1 MNAVTQTNQT
11 RTPAESFRDQWTK
24 QESEVAVALP
34 PHIPVERFMRVV
46 MTAVGGNADLMNAD
60 RRSLFESAMKAAQDG
75 LLPDGRDGALVI
87 FNKSV
92 KTKVK
97 NEHGHEYEK
106 KEFIQA
112 VQWMPMVGGIL
123 KKIRNSGELLSLSAY
138 VVYENDEF
146 QYTLGDEETIVHRP
160 CLDSNRGDA
169 KLVYAI
175 AKTKDGGIYREIMTL
190 KDVEKVRAVSKTG
203 KFGPWA
209 DWWDEMAKKTVIRR
223 LAKRL
228 PMSSD
233 LDDLMRRDDD
243 LYDFSGRRSDV
254 DAQQNRIQ
262 QRGTLSQL
270 LQSKPDTAQ
279 ISQQAHEGFQ
289 IDHQPE
295 HTQTLASAP
304 DTQQQATS
312 DVETFNASDRE
323 GGECPNNRSTLDNS
337 EDVKL
342 EKRELMKLVVQLTAL
357 TKDFDGEDKTKAK
370 DEVWSWTE
378 GFMQAGTVVSTD
390 GIELAK
396 KITRMFVGVAQGY
409 NSQASVL
416 EDACSAIGT
425 DIAELDEVQ

>member
-87 FNKSV
+87 FNA
-92 KTKVK
+92 KVK
-97 NEHGHEYEK
+97 EGGKDVSIK
-106 KEFIQA
+106 K

-203 KFGPWA
+203 SNGPWK

-243 LYDFSGRRSDV
+243 LYDFSGRRNDV

-279 ISQQAHEGFQ
+279 IGQQSHEGFQ

-295 HTQTLASAP
+295 QTRTPASAP
-304 DTQQQATS
+304 DTQDT
-312 DVETFNASDRE
+312 TASDSVPSSASEKE
-323 GGECPNNRSTLDNS
+323 GGEGSVNGSTLDNS
-337 EDVKL
+337 EDVKS

-357 TKDFDGEDKTKAK
+357 TKDNPEDKAQAK
-370 DEVWSWTE
+370 DGVWSWTE
-378 GFMQAGTVVSTD
+378 NFMQAGTVVSHD

-416 EDACSAIGT
+416 EDACNAIGT

>member
-1 MNAVTQTNQT
+1 MNAIAKTEKTT
-11 RTPAESFRDQWTK
+11 TPAEDFRNQWTK

-46 MTAVGGNADLMNAD
+46 MTAVGGNPDLMNAD

-87 FNKSV
+87 FNA
-92 KTKVK
+92 KVK
-97 NEHGHEYEK
+97 EDNKDVWIK
-106 KEFIQA
+106 K

-190 KDVEKVRAVSKTG
+190 KDVEKVRAVSNTG

-233 LDDLMRRDDD
+233 LDDLIRRDDE

-262 QRGTLSQL
+262 ARGSLSQL
-270 LQSKPDTAQ
+270 LRGGNETAQ
-279 ISQQAHEGFQ
+279 VGQQAKEGFQ
-289 IDHQPE
+289 IEHQSEEPE
-295 HTQTLASAP
+295 TPASEP
-304 DTQQQATS
+304 DTGDQGAADEVTTPTN
-312 DVETFNASDRE
+312 E
-323 GGECPNNRSTLDNS
+323 NRD
-337 EDVKL
+337 
-342 EKRELMKLVVQLTAL
+342 LMKLIIQLVAY
-357 TKDFDGEDKTKAK
+357 TKDCDTEDKKAATSALW
-370 DEVWSWTE
+370 DYVE
-378 GFMQAGTVVSTD
+378 GFMKSSVINSPE
-390 GIELAK
+390 GIETAK
-396 KITRMFVGVAQGY
+396 KITRMFVGVVQDY
-409 NSQASVL
+409 NSQSSAM
-416 EDACSAIGT
+416 EDACKLIGT
-425 DIAELDEVQ
+425 DPAELDEVE

>member
-1 MNAVTQTNQT
+1 MNAVTQINQT

-87 FNKSV
+87 FN
-92 KTKVK
+92 TKIKEGNKDVWI
-97 NEHGHEYEK
+97 K
-106 KEFIQA
+106 K

-138 VVYENDEF
+138 VVYDNDEF
-146 QYTLGDEETIVHRP
+146 EYTLGDEETIIHRP

-190 KDVEKVRAVSKTG
+190 KDVEKVRSVSKAG
-203 KFGPWA
+203 NYGPWA

-243 LYDFSGRRSDV
+243 LYDFSGRRNDV

-270 LQSKPDTAQ
+270 LQGKPDTAQ
-279 ISQQAHEGFQ
+279 KSQKAKEGFQ
-289 IDHQPE
+289 IDHQSGSDEAPASTAE
-295 HTQTLASAP
+295 NQEQTASVAVSSN
-304 DTQQQATS
+304 TS
-312 DVETFNASDRE
+312 DSEGGDSSVNSSTLNNPDEEVTLSADDRE
-323 GGECPNNRSTLDNS
+323 ALKQFIIQCKGGVGADPE
-337 EDVKL
+337 
-342 EKRELMKLVVQLTAL
+342 VVLNVS
-357 TKDFDGEDKTKAK
+357 KGHH
-370 DEVWSWTE
+370 S
-378 GFMQAGTVVSTD
+378 AGTFKSQLAQDKARTITKSFMSVCREETSLDAALQYTC
-390 GIELAK
+390 GI
-396 KITRMFVGVAQGY
+396 VGI
-409 NSQASVL
+409 
-416 EDACSAIGT
+416 DT
-425 DIAELDEVQ
+425 DEVQS

>member
-1 MNAVTQTNQT
+1 MNAIAKTEKTI
-11 RTPAESFRDQWTK
+11 TPAEDFRNQWTK
-24 QESEVAVALP
+24 QENEVAVALP

-87 FNKSV
+87 FNA
-92 KTKVK
+92 KVK
-97 NEHGHEYEK
+97 EDNKDVWIK
-106 KEFIQA
+106 K

-233 LDDLMRRDDD
+233 LDDLIRRDDE

-254 DAQQNRIQ
+254 DAQQNRLQ
-262 QRGTLSQL
+262 ARGSLSQL
-270 LQSKPDTAQ
+270 LRGGNETTQ
-279 ISQQAHEGFQ
+279 IGQQAQEGFQ
-289 IDHQPE
+289 IEHQPE
-295 HTQTLASAP
+295 EHETPASEPDTGEQGAYVDAPADETTDEEKNWLKPAVRMLVAATAINGDVQVLRDQYAGLLKSAP
-304 DTQQQATS
+304 ATVRDPAVKKALETSKFLSSVMKAEVEFDQQTIADLTGLDLS
-312 DVETFNASDRE
+312 DI
-323 GGECPNNRSTLDNS
+323 P
-337 EDVKL
+337 
-342 EKRELMKLVVQLTAL
+342 ELP
-357 TKDFDGEDKTKAK
+357 
-370 DEVWSWTE
+370 
-378 GFMQAGTVVSTD
+378 
-390 GIELAK
+390 
-396 KITRMFVGVAQGY
+396 R
-409 NSQASVL
+409 
-416 EDACSAIGT
+416 
-425 DIAELDEVQ
+425 AE

>member
-11 RTPAESFRDQWTK
+11 RSPAETFRDQWSK

-46 MTAVGGNADLMNAD
+46 MTAVSGNPDLMNAD

-87 FNKSV
+87 FNA
-92 KTKVK
+92 KVK
-97 NEHGHEYEK
+97 EDNKDVWIK
-106 KEFIQA
+106 K

-233 LDDLMRRDDD
+233 LDDLIRRDDE

-262 QRGTLSQL
+262 ARGSLSQL
-270 LQSKPDTAQ
+270 LRGGNETSQ
-279 ISQQAHEGFQ
+279 IGQQTQEGFQ
-289 IDHQPE
+289 IDHQQDEPE
-295 HTQTLASAP
+295 TPASEP
-304 DTQQQATS
+304 DT
-312 DVETFNASDRE
+312 
-323 GGECPNNRSTLDNS
+323 GEQGAS
-337 EDVKL
+337 EDVLTDETTDEEENWLRTAVKMLVAATAINGDVQVLRDQYAGLLKSAPATVRDPAVKKAL
-342 EKRELMKLVVQLTAL
+342 ETSKFLSSVMKAEVEFDQQTISDLTGLDLADIPELP
-357 TKDFDGEDKTKAK
+357 
-370 DEVWSWTE
+370 
-378 GFMQAGTVVSTD
+378 
-390 GIELAK
+390 
-396 KITRMFVGVAQGY
+396 R
-409 NSQASVL
+409 
-416 EDACSAIGT
+416 
-425 DIAELDEVQ
+425 AE

>member
-1 MNAVTQTNQT
+1 MNAVTQTTQT
-11 RTPAESFRDQWTK
+11 RSPAETFRDQWSK

-46 MTAVGGNADLMNAD
+46 MTAVSGNPDLMNAD

-87 FNKSV
+87 FNA
-92 KTKVK
+92 KVK
-97 NEHGHEYEK
+97 EDGRDVFIK
-106 KEFIQA
+106 K

-233 LDDLMRRDDD
+233 LDDLIRRDDE

-254 DAQQNRIQ
+254 DAQQNRLQ
-262 QRGTLSQL
+262 ARGSLSQL
-270 LQSKPDTAQ
+270 LRGGAETAQ
-279 ISQQAHEGFQ
+279 IGQQAKEGFQ
-289 IDHQPE
+289 IEHQSEEPE
-295 HTQTLASAP
+295 TPASEP
-304 DTQQQATS
+304 DA
-312 DVETFNASDRE
+312 
-323 GGECPNNRSTLDNS
+323 GEQGVS
-337 EDVKL
+337 EDVITDEITDEEKNWLKTAVRMLVAATAINGDVQVLRDQYAGLLKSAPATVRDPAVKKAL
-342 EKRELMKLVVQLTAL
+342 ETSKFLSSVMKAEVEFDQQTIADLTGLDLADIPELP
-357 TKDFDGEDKTKAK
+357 
-370 DEVWSWTE
+370 
-378 GFMQAGTVVSTD
+378 
-390 GIELAK
+390 
-396 KITRMFVGVAQGY
+396 R
-409 NSQASVL
+409 
-416 EDACSAIGT
+416 
-425 DIAELDEVQ
+425 AE

>member
-1 MNAVTQTNQT
+1 MNAVTQTTQT
-11 RTPAESFRDQWTK
+11 RSPAETFRDQWSK

-46 MTAVGGNADLMNAD
+46 MTAVSGNPDLMNAD

-87 FNKSV
+87 FNA
-92 KTKVK
+92 KVK
-97 NEHGHEYEK
+97 EGNKDVYIK
-106 KEFIQA
+106 K

-233 LDDLMRRDDD
+233 LDDLIRRDDE

-262 QRGTLSQL
+262 ARGSLSQL
-270 LQSKPDTAQ
+270 LRGGSETAQ
-279 ISQQAHEGFQ
+279 IGQQAQEGFQ
-289 IDHQPE
+289 IEHRPE
-295 HTQTLASAP
+295 EPETPASEP
-304 DTQQQATS
+304 DA
-312 DVETFNASDRE
+312 
-323 GGECPNNRSTLDNS
+323 GEQGAS
-337 EDVKL
+337 EDDAGQPSGEV
-342 EKRELMKLVVQLTAL
+342 EKRELMRLVVQLVAL
-357 TKDFDGEDKTKAK
+357 TKECDPNDPETVKAGVMDWAK
-370 DEVWSWTE
+370 
-378 GFMQAGTVVSTD
+378 GFMTTAQIKSQE
-390 GIELAK
+390 GIAK
-396 KITRMFVGVAQGY
+396 ARKITSWFGGVAVGFNTQQ
-409 NSQASVL
+409 SAL
-416 EDACSAIGT
+416 EDACALIGA
-425 DIAELDEVQ
+425 DVAELDEVE

>member
-1 MNAVTQTNQT
+1 MNAVTQTTQT
-11 RTPAESFRDQWTK
+11 RSPAETFRDQWSK

-46 MTAVGGNADLMNAD
+46 MTAVSGNPDLMNAD

-87 FNKSV
+87 FNA
-92 KTKVK
+92 KVK
-97 NEHGHEYEK
+97 EDNKDVWIK
-106 KEFIQA
+106 K

-233 LDDLMRRDDD
+233 LDDLIRRDDE

-254 DAQQNRIQ
+254 DAQQNRLQ
-262 QRGTLSQL
+262 ARGSLSQL
-270 LQSKPDTAQ
+270 LRGGNETAQ
-279 ISQQAHEGFQ
+279 IGQQAKEGFQ
-289 IDHQPE
+289 IEHQPE
-295 HTQTLASAP
+295 EPETPASEPDAGEQGVSEPSFTDVDADDWVLKSVNMLIASAMVGG
-304 DTQQQATS
+304 DL
-312 DVETFNASDRE
+312 DVMRDQYRGIKQSAPAWIDK
-323 GGECPNNRSTLDNS
+323 PTLGRVDAVSIFLAQVMQNDEEFDKGRVANLS
-337 EDVKL
+337 K
-342 EKRELMKLVVQLTAL
+342 LTADVINDL
-357 TKDFDGEDKTKAK
+357 PR
-370 DEVWSWTE
+370 
-378 GFMQAGTVVSTD
+378 AG
-390 GIELAK
+390 
-396 KITRMFVGVAQGY
+396 
-409 NSQASVL
+409 
-416 EDACSAIGT
+416 
-425 DIAELDEVQ
+425 

>member
-87 FNKSV
+87 FNAKAKEGGKDV
-92 KTKVK
+92 WI
-97 NEHGHEYEK
+97 K
-106 KEFIQA
+106 K

-243 LYDFSGRRSDV
+243 LYDFSGRRNDV

-279 ISQQAHEGFQ
+279 IGQQSHEGFQ

-295 HTQTLASAP
+295 QTQTPARAP
-304 DTQQQATS
+304 DTQNT
-312 DVETFNASDRE
+312 TASDSVTSSAIEQHGGAVYDCDEAKLSDDERE
-323 GGECPNNRSTLDNS
+323 ALKQFIIGCIGASTPAEGYQLDPSIIVNSAKGLDAGGALVS
-337 EDVKL
+337 KL
-342 EKRELMKLVVQLTAL
+342 AR
-357 TKDFDGEDKTKAK
+357 DK
-370 DEVWSWTE
+370 
-378 GFMQAGTVVSTD
+378 AG
-390 GIELAK
+390 A
-396 KITRMFVGVAQGY
+396 ITRSFKSVCEGNADLDAAIDYTCGV
-409 NSQASVL
+409 
-416 EDACSAIGT
+416 IGI
-425 DIAELDEVQ
+425 DPSEVK

>member
-1 MNAVTQTNQT
+1 MNAVTQTTQT
-11 RTPAESFRDQWTK
+11 RSPAETFRDQWSK

-46 MTAVGGNADLMNAD
+46 MTAVSGNPDLMNAD

-87 FNKSV
+87 FNA
-92 KTKVK
+92 KVK
-97 NEHGHEYEK
+97 EDNKDVWIK
-106 KEFIQA
+106 K

-233 LDDLMRRDDD
+233 LDDLIRRDDE

-262 QRGTLSQL
+262 ARGSLSQL
-270 LQSKPDTAQ
+270 LRGGNETAQ
-279 ISQQAHEGFQ
+279 IGQQAQEGFQ
-289 IDHQPE
+289 IEHQPE
-295 HTQTLASAP
+295 EPETLASEP
-304 DTQQQATS
+304 DTGEQGASEEVEHQQAQRLTDDDRAALKKFIKQCIAGVGTDPSVIVNTAKGHADTFTS
-312 DVETFNASDRE
+312 
-323 GGECPNNRSTLDNS
+323 
-337 EDVKL
+337 
-342 EKRELMKLVVQLTAL
+342 QL
-357 TKDFDGEDKTKAK
+357 AK
-370 DEVWSWTE
+370 DK
-378 GFMQAGTVVSTD
+378 AGTIARSFTSVCRNEADLDAAITYTC
-390 GIELAK
+390 GI
-396 KITRMFVGVAQGY
+396 VGI
-409 NSQASVL
+409 
-416 EDACSAIGT
+416 DP
-425 DIAELDEVQ
+425 AEVDEVE

>member
-1 MNAVTQTNQT
+1 MNAIAKTEKTT
-11 RTPAESFRDQWTK
+11 TPAEDFRNQWTK
-24 QESEVAVALP
+24 QENEVAVALP

-46 MTAVGGNADLMNAD
+46 MTAVGGNADLMTAD

-87 FNKSV
+87 FNA
-92 KTKVK
+92 KVK
-97 NEHGHEYEK
+97 EDGQDVWIK
-106 KEFIQA
+106 K

-233 LDDLMRRDDD
+233 LDDLIRRDDE

-262 QRGTLSQL
+262 ARGSLSQL
-270 LQSKPDTAQ
+270 LRGGTETAQ
-279 ISQQAHEGFQ
+279 IGQQAKEGFQ
-289 IDHQPE
+289 IEHQSEEPE
-295 HTQTLASAP
+295 TPASEP
-304 DTQQQATS
+304 DTGEQVAS
-312 DVETFNASDRE
+312 DDVELDQAPRLTDEDRAALKNFIKQCIAGVGTDPSVIVNTAKGNADTFTS
-323 GGECPNNRSTLDNS
+323 
-337 EDVKL
+337 
-342 EKRELMKLVVQLTAL
+342 QL
-357 TKDFDGEDKTKAK
+357 AK
-370 DEVWSWTE
+370 DK
-378 GFMQAGTVVSTD
+378 AGTIARSFTSVCRNEADLDAAITYTC
-390 GIELAK
+390 GI
-396 KITRMFVGVAQGY
+396 VGI
-409 NSQASVL
+409 
-416 EDACSAIGT
+416 DP
-425 DIAELDEVQ
+425 AEVDEVE

>member
-87 FNKSV
+87 FNA
-92 KTKVK
+92 KVK
-97 NEHGHEYEK
+97 EGGKDVWIK
-106 KEFIQA
+106 K

-138 VVYENDEF
+138 VVYESDEF
-146 QYTLGDEETIVHRP
+146 QYTLGDEETIIHRP

-203 KFGPWA
+203 ANGPWK

-243 LYDFSGRRSDV
+243 LYDFSGRRNDV

-279 ISQQAHEGFQ
+279 IGQQTHEGFQ

-295 HTQTLASAP
+295 QTQTPASGP
-304 DTQQQATS
+304 DNSEQDTS
-312 DVETFNASDRE
+312 ADLTSTGSVE
-323 GGECPNNRSTLDNS
+323 GGEPMVDQASTLDNS
-337 EDVKL
+337 DAQLIAKL

-357 TKDFDGEDKTKAK
+357 TKDFDGEDNAKAK
-370 DEVWSWTE
+370 DDVWSWTE
-378 GFMQAGTVVSTD
+378 GFMQAGTVVSHD

-416 EDACSAIGT
+416 EDACNAIGT
-425 DIAELDEVQ
+425 DIAELDEVE

>member
-1 MNAVTQTNQT
+1 MNAIAKTEKTT
-11 RTPAESFRDQWTK
+11 TPAEDFRNQWTK
-24 QESEVAVALP
+24 QENEVAGALP

-87 FNKSV
+87 FNA
-92 KTKVK
+92 KVK
-97 NEHGHEYEK
+97 EDNKDVWIK
-106 KEFIQA
+106 K

-138 VVYENDEF
+138 VVYENDDF

-233 LDDLMRRDDD
+233 LDDLIRRDDE

-254 DAQQNRIQ
+254 DAQQNRLQ
-262 QRGTLSQL
+262 ARGSLSQL
-270 LQSKPDTAQ
+270 LRGGNETAQ
-279 ISQQAHEGFQ
+279 IGQQAKEGFQ
-289 IDHQPE
+289 IEHQPE
-295 HTQTLASAP
+295 EPETPASEPDAGEQGVSEEVEQDQAP
-304 DTQQQATS
+304 RLSDEDRAALKNFIKQCIAGVGTDPSVIVNTAKGHADTFTS
-312 DVETFNASDRE
+312 
-323 GGECPNNRSTLDNS
+323 
-337 EDVKL
+337 
-342 EKRELMKLVVQLTAL
+342 QL
-357 TKDFDGEDKTKAK
+357 AK
-370 DEVWSWTE
+370 DK
-378 GFMQAGTVVSTD
+378 AGTIARSFTSVCRNEADLDAAITYTC
-390 GIELAK
+390 GI
-396 KITRMFVGVAQGY
+396 VGI
-409 NSQASVL
+409 
-416 EDACSAIGT
+416 DP
-425 DIAELDEVQ
+425 AEVDEVE

>member
-1 MNAVTQTNQT
+1 MNAVTQTTQT
-11 RTPAESFRDQWTK
+11 RSPAETFRDQWSK

-46 MTAVGGNADLMNAD
+46 MTAVSGNPDLMNAD

-87 FNKSV
+87 FNA
-92 KTKVK
+92 KVK
-97 NEHGHEYEK
+97 EDGRDVYIK
-106 KEFIQA
+106 K

-233 LDDLMRRDDD
+233 LDDLIRRDDE

-262 QRGTLSQL
+262 ARGSLSQL
-270 LQSKPDTAQ
+270 LRGGTETAQ
-279 ISQQAHEGFQ
+279 IGQQAKEGFQ
-289 IDHQPE
+289 IEHQPE
-295 HTQTLASAP
+295 EPETPASEPDTGEQGASEPPFTDADADAWVLNSVNMLIASAMI
-304 DTQQQATS
+304 
-312 DVETFNASDRE
+312 
-323 GGECPNNRSTLDNS
+323 GGDMEIMRNQYRV
-337 EDVKL
+337 VK
-342 EKRELMKLVVQLTAL
+342 QTAPEWVDL
-357 TKDFDGEDKTKAK
+357 PTMGRVNTVSMFLAKVMDGEEEFDKARIANLSKLNAEQIN
-370 DEVWSWTE
+370 DLPEV
-378 GFMQAGTVVSTD
+378 
-390 GIELAK
+390 
-396 KITRMFVGVAQGY
+396 
-409 NSQASVL
+409 N
-416 EDACSAIGT
+416 
-425 DIAELDEVQ
+425 

>member
-1 MNAVTQTNQT
+1 MNAIAKTEKTT
-11 RTPAESFRDQWTK
+11 TPAEDFRNQWTK

-87 FNKSV
+87 FNA
-92 KTKVK
+92 KVK
-97 NEHGHEYEK
+97 EGNKDVYIK
-106 KEFIQA
+106 K

-233 LDDLMRRDDD
+233 LDDLMRRDDE

-254 DAQQNRIQ
+254 DAQQNRLQ

-279 ISQQAHEGFQ
+279 ISQQTHEGFQ
-289 IDHQPE
+289 IDHQTEEPE
-295 HTQTLASAP
+295 TPASKPDAGEQGASEPSFTDTDADAWVLKSVNMLIASAMVGG
-304 DTQQQATS
+304 DMEIMRNQYRAIKQ
-312 DVETFNASDRE
+312 NAPEWVDLPTMGRVNTVSMF
-323 GGECPNNRSTLDNS
+323 LAK
-337 EDVKL
+337 V
-342 EKRELMKLVVQLTAL
+342 M
-357 TKDFDGEDKTKAK
+357 DGEEEFDKARIANLSKLNAEQIN
-370 DEVWSWTE
+370 DLPEVE
-378 GFMQAGTVVSTD
+378 
-390 GIELAK
+390 
-396 KITRMFVGVAQGY
+396 
-409 NSQASVL
+409 
-416 EDACSAIGT
+416 
-425 DIAELDEVQ
+425 

>member
-11 RTPAESFRDQWTK
+11 RSPAETFRDQWSK

-46 MTAVGGNADLMNAD
+46 MTAVSGNPDLMNAD

-87 FNKSV
+87 FNA
-92 KTKVK
+92 KVK
-97 NEHGHEYEK
+97 EDNKDVWIK
-106 KEFIQA
+106 K

-233 LDDLMRRDDD
+233 LDDLIRRDDE

-254 DAQQNRIQ
+254 DAQQNRLQ
-262 QRGTLSQL
+262 ARGSLSQL
-270 LQSKPDTAQ
+270 LRGGNETAQ
-279 ISQQAHEGFQ
+279 IGQQAQEGFQ
-289 IDHQPE
+289 IEHQPDE
-295 HTQTLASAP
+295 PETPASEPDTGEQGASEDIPADETTDEEKNWLKTAVRMLVAATAINGDVQVLRDQYAGLLKSAP
-304 DTQQQATS
+304 ATVRDPAVKKALETSKFLSSVMKAEVEFDQQTVADLT
-312 DVETFNASDRE
+312 
-323 GGECPNNRSTLDNS
+323 GLDLA
-337 EDVKL
+337 DIP
-342 EKRELMKLVVQLTAL
+342 ELP
-357 TKDFDGEDKTKAK
+357 
-370 DEVWSWTE
+370 
-378 GFMQAGTVVSTD
+378 
-390 GIELAK
+390 
-396 KITRMFVGVAQGY
+396 R
-409 NSQASVL
+409 
-416 EDACSAIGT
+416 
-425 DIAELDEVQ
+425 AE

>member
-1 MNAVTQTNQT
+1 MNAIAKTEKTT
-11 RTPAESFRDQWTK
+11 TPAEDFRNQWTK
-24 QESEVAVALP
+24 QENEVAVALP

-46 MTAVGGNADLMNAD
+46 MTAVGGNADLMTAD

-87 FNKSV
+87 FNA
-92 KTKVK
+92 KVK
-97 NEHGHEYEK
+97 EDNKDVWIK
-106 KEFIQA
+106 K

-233 LDDLMRRDDD
+233 LDDLIRRDDE

-262 QRGTLSQL
+262 ARGSLSQL
-270 LQSKPDTAQ
+270 LRSGNETAQ
-279 ISQQAHEGFQ
+279 IGQQAKEGFQ
-289 IDHQPE
+289 IEHQSEEPE
-295 HTQTLASAP
+295 APASEPDTGEQGASEPSFTDADADTWVLKSVNMLIASAMVGG
-304 DTQQQATS
+304 DMEIMRNQYRVVKQ
-312 DVETFNASDRE
+312 NAPEWVDLPTMGRVNTVSMF
-323 GGECPNNRSTLDNS
+323 LAK
-337 EDVKL
+337 V
-342 EKRELMKLVVQLTAL
+342 M
-357 TKDFDGEDKTKAK
+357 DGEEEFDKARIANLSKLSAEQIN
-370 DEVWSWTE
+370 DLPEV
-378 GFMQAGTVVSTD
+378 
-390 GIELAK
+390 
-396 KITRMFVGVAQGY
+396 
-409 NSQASVL
+409 N
-416 EDACSAIGT
+416 
-425 DIAELDEVQ
+425 

>member
-1 MNAVTQTNQT
+1 MNAVTQTTQT
-11 RTPAESFRDQWTK
+11 RSPAETFRDQWSK

-46 MTAVGGNADLMNAD
+46 MTAVSGNPDLMNAD

-87 FNKSV
+87 FNA
-92 KTKVK
+92 KVK
-97 NEHGHEYEK
+97 EDNKDVWIK
-106 KEFIQA
+106 K

-233 LDDLMRRDDD
+233 LDDLIRRDDE

-262 QRGTLSQL
+262 ARGSLSQL
-270 LQSKPDTAQ
+270 LRGGTETAQ
-279 ISQQAHEGFQ
+279 IGQQAKEGFQ
-289 IDHQPE
+289 IEHQPE
-295 HTQTLASAP
+295 EPETPASDPDTGEQVASEDIPADETTDEEKNWLKTAVRMLVAATAINGDVQVLRDQYAGLLKSAP
-304 DTQQQATS
+304 ATVRDPAVKKALETSKFLSSVMKAEVEFDQQTVADLT
-312 DVETFNASDRE
+312 
-323 GGECPNNRSTLDNS
+323 GLDLA
-337 EDVKL
+337 DIP
-342 EKRELMKLVVQLTAL
+342 ELP
-357 TKDFDGEDKTKAK
+357 
-370 DEVWSWTE
+370 
-378 GFMQAGTVVSTD
+378 
-390 GIELAK
+390 
-396 KITRMFVGVAQGY
+396 R
-409 NSQASVL
+409 
-416 EDACSAIGT
+416 
-425 DIAELDEVQ
+425 AE

>member
-11 RTPAESFRDQWTK
+11 RSPAETFRDQWSK
-24 QESEVAVALP
+24 QEREVAVALP

-46 MTAVGGNADLMNAD
+46 MTAVSGNPDLMNAD

-87 FNKSV
+87 FNA
-92 KTKVK
+92 KVK
-97 NEHGHEYEK
+97 EDGRDVYIK
-106 KEFIQA
+106 K

-233 LDDLMRRDDD
+233 LDDLIRRDDE

-254 DAQQNRIQ
+254 DAQQNRLQ
-262 QRGTLSQL
+262 ARGSLSQL
-270 LQSKPDTAQ
+270 LRGGNETAQ
-279 ISQQAHEGFQ
+279 IGQQAQEGFQ
-289 IDHQPE
+289 IEHQPE
-295 HTQTLASAP
+295 EPETPASEPDTGEQGVPEEVPNDETTDEEKNWLKTAVKMLVAATAINGDVQVLRDQYAGLLKSAP
-304 DTQQQATS
+304 ATVRDPAVKKALETSKFLSSVMKAEVEFDQQTIADLT
-312 DVETFNASDRE
+312 
-323 GGECPNNRSTLDNS
+323 GLDLA
-337 EDVKL
+337 DIP
-342 EKRELMKLVVQLTAL
+342 ELP
-357 TKDFDGEDKTKAK
+357 
-370 DEVWSWTE
+370 
-378 GFMQAGTVVSTD
+378 
-390 GIELAK
+390 
-396 KITRMFVGVAQGY
+396 R
-409 NSQASVL
+409 
-416 EDACSAIGT
+416 
-425 DIAELDEVQ
+425 AE

>member
-1 MNAVTQTNQT
+1 MNAIAKTEKTT
-11 RTPAESFRDQWTK
+11 TPAEDFRNQWTK

-46 MTAVGGNADLMNAD
+46 MTAVGGNPDLMNAD

-87 FNKSV
+87 FNA
-92 KTKVK
+92 KVK
-97 NEHGHEYEK
+97 EDNKDVWIK
-106 KEFIQA
+106 K

-233 LDDLMRRDDD
+233 LDDLIRRDDE

-262 QRGTLSQL
+262 ARGSLSQL
-270 LQSKPDTAQ
+270 LRGGTETAQ
-279 ISQQAHEGFQ
+279 IGQQAKEGFQ
-289 IDHQPE
+289 IEHQPE
-295 HTQTLASAP
+295 EPETPASEP
-304 DTQQQATS
+304 DAGEQG
-312 DVETFNASDRE
+312 ASE
-323 GGECPNNRSTLDNS
+323 EVTTPSN
-337 EDVKL
+337 
-342 EKRELMKLVVQLTAL
+342 EKRDLMKLIIQLVAY
-357 TKDFDGEDKTKAK
+357 TKDCDTEDKKAATSALW
-370 DEVWSWTE
+370 DYVE
-378 GFMQAGTVVSTD
+378 GFMKSSVINSPE
-390 GIELAK
+390 GIETAK
-396 KITRMFVGVAQGY
+396 KITRMFVGVVQYY
-409 NSQASVL
+409 NSQASAM
-416 EDACSAIGT
+416 EDACKLIGT
-425 DIAELDEVQ
+425 DPAQLDEVE

>member
-87 FNKSV
+87 FNA
-92 KTKVK
+92 KVK
-97 NEHGHEYEK
+97 EGGRDTFIK
-106 KEFIQA
+106 K

-270 LQSKPDTAQ
+270 LQSKPDAAQ
-279 ISQQAHEGFQ
+279 ISQQAQEGFQ

-295 HTQTLASAP
+295 HPETPASEPDKVEQDVSEPSFTDADADAWVLNSVNMLIASAMIGGDKEIMRNQYRSIKQGAP
-304 DTQQQATS
+304 DFIDQPTLGRVDTVS
-312 DVETFNASDRE
+312 VYLKGVLD
-323 GGECPNNRSTLDNS
+323 GEEEFDKQRIANMA
-337 EDVKL
+337 KL
-342 EKRELMKLVVQLTAL
+342 EADQINDLP
-357 TKDFDGEDKTKAK
+357 
-370 DEVWSWTE
+370 EV
-378 GFMQAGTVVSTD
+378 
-390 GIELAK
+390 
-396 KITRMFVGVAQGY
+396 
-409 NSQASVL
+409 
-416 EDACSAIGT
+416 
-425 DIAELDEVQ
+425 

>member
-1 MNAVTQTNQT
+1 
-11 RTPAESFRDQWTK
+11 
-24 QESEVAVALP
+24 
-34 PHIPVERFMRVV
+34 
-46 MTAVGGNADLMNAD
+46 MNAD

-92 KTKVK
+92 KTKVR

-243 LYDFSGRRSDV
+243 LYDFSGRRNDV

-279 ISQQAHEGFQ
+279 IGQQMQEGFQ
-289 IDHQPE
+289 IDHHPE
-295 HTQTLASAP
+295 QTQTPASEP
-304 DTQQQATS
+304 DTSEQSASEPEVSSEETTLSSDEREALKQFIIGCIGASTPAEGYELNPADIVNSAKGLDAGGSLTS
-312 DVETFNASDRE
+312 
-323 GGECPNNRSTLDNS
+323 
-337 EDVKL
+337 
-342 EKRELMKLVVQLTAL
+342 KRAR
-357 TKDFDGEDKTKAK
+357 DK
-370 DEVWSWTE
+370 
-378 GFMQAGTVVSTD
+378 AG
-390 GIELAK
+390 A
-396 KITRMFVGVAQGY
+396 ITRSFKSVCEGKADIEAAISYTCGV
-409 NSQASVL
+409 
-416 EDACSAIGT
+416 IGI
-425 DIAELDEVQ
+425 DPSEVQ

>member
-11 RTPAESFRDQWTK
+11 RTPAESFREQWNK

-87 FNKSV
+87 FNA
-92 KTKVK
+92 KVK
-97 NEHGHEYEK
+97 EGGKDVWIK
-106 KEFIQA
+106 K

-138 VVYENDEF
+138 VVYESDEF
-146 QYTLGDEETIVHRP
+146 QYTLGDEETIIHRP
-160 CLDSNRGDA
+160 CLDSDRGDA

-203 KFGPWA
+203 SNGPWK

-243 LYDFSGRRSDV
+243 LYDFSGRRDDV

-279 ISQQAHEGFQ
+279 ICQPTHEGFQ

-295 HTQTLASAP
+295 QTQTPASDP
-304 DTQQQATS
+304 DTSEHAASEPEVSSEETTLSSDEREALKQFIIGCIGASTPAEGYELNPADIVNSAKGLDAGGSLTS
-312 DVETFNASDRE
+312 
-323 GGECPNNRSTLDNS
+323 
-337 EDVKL
+337 KL
-342 EKRELMKLVVQLTAL
+342 AR
-357 TKDFDGEDKTKAK
+357 DK
-370 DEVWSWTE
+370 
-378 GFMQAGTVVSTD
+378 AG
-390 GIELAK
+390 A
-396 KITRMFVGVAQGY
+396 ITRSFKSVCEGKADLEAAIDYTCGV
-409 NSQASVL
+409 
-416 EDACSAIGT
+416 IGI
-425 DIAELDEVQ
+425 DPSEAL

>member
-87 FNKSV
+87 FNA
-92 KTKVK
+92 KVK
-97 NEHGHEYEK
+97 EGGKDVWIK
-106 KEFIQA
+106 K

-138 VVYENDEF
+138 VVYESDEF

-203 KFGPWA
+203 ANGPWK

-233 LDDLMRRDDD
+233 LDDLIRRDDE
-243 LYDFSGRRSDV
+243 LYDFSGRRNDV

-279 ISQQAHEGFQ
+279 ISQQAQEGFQ
-289 IDHQPE
+289 IDHQSSGTE
-295 HTQTLASAP
+295 TLASGP
-304 DTQQQATS
+304 DNSEQDTS
-312 DVETFNASDRE
+312 ADLTSTGSVV
-323 GGECPNNRSTLDNS
+323 GGEPMVDQAPTLDNS
-337 EDVKL
+337 
-342 EKRELMKLVVQLTAL
+342 
-357 TKDFDGEDKTKAK
+357 G
-370 DEVWSWTE
+370 DEPSE
-378 GFMQAGTVVSTD
+378 PN
-390 GIELAK
+390 IELRKECWEKFIGAATDEGNSLTERRGILETSK
-396 KITRMFVGVAQGY
+396 DAWKIEMPNDLEFVRVAFMEADNVIKGKVTKEE
-409 NSQASVL
+409 A
-416 EDACSAIGT
+416 T
-425 DIAELDEVQ
+425 DHMSSFLGG

>member
-1 MNAVTQTNQT
+1 MNAVTKTNQT
-11 RTPAESFRDQWTK
+11 RSPAETFRDQWSK
-24 QESEVAVALP
+24 KESEVAVALP

-46 MTAVGGNADLMNAD
+46 MTAVSGNPDLMNAD

-106 KEFIQA
+106 KELIPV

-160 CLDSNRGDA
+160 CLDRNRGDA

-233 LDDLMRRDDD
+233 LDDLIRRDDE

-254 DAQQNRIQ
+254 DAQQNRLQ
-262 QRGTLSQL
+262 ARGSLSQL
-270 LQSKPDTAQ
+270 LRGGNETAK
-279 ISQQAHEGFQ
+279 IAQQAQEGFQ
-289 IDHQPE
+289 IEHQPDE
-295 HTQTLASAP
+295 HETPASEPDTGEQGASDDVPTGETTDEEKNWLKTAVKMLVAATAINGDVQVLRDQYSGLLKSAP
-304 DTQQQATS
+304 TTVRDPAVKKALEASKFLSSVMKAEVEFDQQTIADLT
-312 DVETFNASDRE
+312 
-323 GGECPNNRSTLDNS
+323 GLDLA
-337 EDVKL
+337 DIP
-342 EKRELMKLVVQLTAL
+342 ELP
-357 TKDFDGEDKTKAK
+357 
-370 DEVWSWTE
+370 
-378 GFMQAGTVVSTD
+378 
-390 GIELAK
+390 
-396 KITRMFVGVAQGY
+396 R
-409 NSQASVL
+409 
-416 EDACSAIGT
+416 
-425 DIAELDEVQ
+425 AE

>member
-87 FNKSV
+87 FNA
-92 KTKVK
+92 KVK
-97 NEHGHEYEK
+97 EDGRDVYIK
-106 KEFIQA
+106 K

-160 CLDSNRGDA
+160 CLDSNRGEA

-270 LQSKPDTAQ
+270 LQSKPDAAQ
-279 ISQQAHEGFQ
+279 ISQQAQEGFQ

-295 HTQTLASAP
+295 QPETPASEPDVDGQGASEPSFTDADADAWVLNSVNMLIASAMIGG
-304 DTQQQATS
+304 DKEIMRNQYRAVKQ
-312 DVETFNASDRE
+312 NAPEWVDLPTMGRVNTVSMFLAKVMD
-323 GGECPNNRSTLDNS
+323 GEEEFDKQRIANMA
-337 EDVKL
+337 KL
-342 EKRELMKLVVQLTAL
+342 EADQINDLP
-357 TKDFDGEDKTKAK
+357 
-370 DEVWSWTE
+370 EV
-378 GFMQAGTVVSTD
+378 
-390 GIELAK
+390 
-396 KITRMFVGVAQGY
+396 
-409 NSQASVL
+409 
-416 EDACSAIGT
+416 
-425 DIAELDEVQ
+425 

>member
-11 RTPAESFRDQWTK
+11 RSPAETFRDQWSK

-46 MTAVGGNADLMNAD
+46 MTAVSGNPDLMNAD

-87 FNKSV
+87 FNA
-92 KTKVK
+92 KVK
-97 NEHGHEYEK
+97 EDNKDVYIK
-106 KEFIQA
+106 K

-233 LDDLMRRDDD
+233 LDDLIRRDDE

-262 QRGTLSQL
+262 ARGSLSQL
-270 LQSKPDTAQ
+270 LRGGNETAQ
-279 ISQQAHEGFQ
+279 IGQQAQEGFQ
-289 IDHQPE
+289 IEHQPDE
-295 HTQTLASAP
+295 PETPASEP
-304 DTQQQATS
+304 DT
-312 DVETFNASDRE
+312 
-323 GGECPNNRSTLDNS
+323 GEQGAS
-337 EDVKL
+337 EDVITDETSDEEKNWLKTAVKMLVAATAINGDVQVLRDQYAGLLKSAPATVRDPAVKKAL
-342 EKRELMKLVVQLTAL
+342 ETSKFLSSVMKAEVEFDQQTIADLTGLDLADIPELP
-357 TKDFDGEDKTKAK
+357 
-370 DEVWSWTE
+370 
-378 GFMQAGTVVSTD
+378 
-390 GIELAK
+390 
-396 KITRMFVGVAQGY
+396 R
-409 NSQASVL
+409 
-416 EDACSAIGT
+416 
-425 DIAELDEVQ
+425 AE

>member
-1 MNAVTQTNQT
+1 MNAIAKTEKTT
-11 RTPAESFRDQWTK
+11 TPAEDFRNQWIK

-87 FNKSV
+87 FNA
-92 KTKVK
+92 KVK
-97 NEHGHEYEK
+97 EDNKDVWIK
-106 KEFIQA
+106 K

-233 LDDLMRRDDD
+233 LDDLIRRDDE

-262 QRGTLSQL
+262 ARGSLSQL
-270 LQSKPDTAQ
+270 LRGGTETAQ
-279 ISQQAHEGFQ
+279 IGQQAKEGFQ
-289 IDHQPE
+289 IEHQPE
-295 HTQTLASAP
+295 EPETPASEP
-304 DTQQQATS
+304 DAGEQG
-312 DVETFNASDRE
+312 ASE
-323 GGECPNNRSTLDNS
+323 EVTTPSN
-337 EDVKL
+337 
-342 EKRELMKLVVQLTAL
+342 EKRDLMKLIIQLVAY
-357 TKDFDGEDKTKAK
+357 TKDCDTEDKKAATSALW
-370 DEVWSWTE
+370 DYVE
-378 GFMQAGTVVSTD
+378 GFMKSSVINSPE
-390 GIELAK
+390 GIETAK
-396 KITRMFVGVAQGY
+396 KITRMFVGVVNEY
-409 NSQASVL
+409 NSQASAM
-416 EDACSAIGT
+416 EDACKLIGT
-425 DIAELDEVQ
+425 DPAELDEVE

>member
-11 RTPAESFRDQWTK
+11 RSPAETFRDQWSK
-24 QESEVAVALP
+24 QEREVAVALP

-46 MTAVGGNADLMNAD
+46 MTAVSGNPDLMNAD

-87 FNKSV
+87 FNA
-92 KTKVK
+92 KVK
-97 NEHGHEYEK
+97 EDGRDVYIK
-106 KEFIQA
+106 K

-233 LDDLMRRDDD
+233 LDDLIRRDDE

-254 DAQQNRIQ
+254 DAQQNRLQ
-262 QRGTLSQL
+262 ARGSLSQL
-270 LQSKPDTAQ
+270 LRGGNETAQ
-279 ISQQAHEGFQ
+279 IGQQAQEGFQ
-289 IDHQPE
+289 IEHKPE
-295 HTQTLASAP
+295 EPETPASEPDAGEQGASEDIPADETTDEEKNWLKTAVRMLVAATAINGDVQVLRDQYAGLLKSAP
-304 DTQQQATS
+304 ATVRDPAVKKALETSKFLSSVMKAEVEFDQQTIADLTGLDLS
-312 DVETFNASDRE
+312 DI
-323 GGECPNNRSTLDNS
+323 P
-337 EDVKL
+337 
-342 EKRELMKLVVQLTAL
+342 ELP
-357 TKDFDGEDKTKAK
+357 
-370 DEVWSWTE
+370 
-378 GFMQAGTVVSTD
+378 
-390 GIELAK
+390 
-396 KITRMFVGVAQGY
+396 R
-409 NSQASVL
+409 
-416 EDACSAIGT
+416 
-425 DIAELDEVQ
+425 AE